1 MRNPF
6 KRKAEAEQT
15 HEPEE
20 NKVTYLSVEE
30 LIKLWE
36 REEEGY
42 SGKASQALTLSS
54 VAAAHRIL
62 TNSIGSL
69 PIDLYRKDGNKRTS
83 VNDHPM
89 LYPLTIRAN
98 RNMSPFIFK
107 KTMESKCFWHGE
119 AFAYIDNARFP
130 VELIPLP
137 DNPQKYE
144 DENGERWYMFS
155 GECKGVNL
163 SRKFHEDE
171 LIHLY
176 NETGDGRRGI
186 GMLEM
191 AKQAMS
197 TDLNAQKY
205 AGKFYRQGARPS
217 GVIEVPT
224 KLEPENKEKVR
235 RAFERAVGGM
245 DNAFRVA
252 VMDLGMKYT
261 QLGISQKDAQFI
273 ESREFTVEEVAR
285 FTGVPLHKMQ
295 SGKQSYESNQA
306 QKIEYVIDTLR
317 PKVINWEEELRYKLI
332 APLDRPTMYFRMN
345 MAAEMRGDDDTRSRF
360 YQRMLGYGAMKP
372 NEVRRYEEL
381 DDDPNGDVL
390 LMTKNLTTLEAL
402 VKGGET
408 NANN

>member
-1 MRNPF
+1 MRSPF
-6 KRKAEAEQT
+6 KRKKNEAQESKTTILTTEQ
-15 HEPEE
+15 
-20 NKVTYLSVEE
+20 L
-30 LIKLWE
+30 LALWE

-42 SGKASQALTLSS
+42 NGQAAQASTISP
-54 VAAAHRIL
+54 VASAHRIL

-69 PIDLYRKDGNKRTS
+69 PIDLYKKDGNKRTS
-83 VNDHPM
+83 INDHPT
-89 LYPLTIRAN
+89 LYPLTVRAN
-98 RNMSPFIFK
+98 KNMSPFMFK
-107 KTMESKCFWHGE
+107 KIMESKCFWYGE
-119 AFAYIDNARFP
+119 AFAYIDRSKTLM
-130 VELIPLP
+130 ELIPMP
-137 DNPQKYE
+137 DRPQKYE
-144 DENGERWYMFS
+144 DDDGNRWYMFS
-155 GECKGVNL
+155 GDYKGVNL
-163 SRKFHEDE
+163 DRKFHEDE
-171 LIHLY
+171 LIHIY

-186 GMLEM
+186 GILEM
-191 AKQAMS
+191 AKATIS

-224 KLEPENKEKVR
+224 KLDQENKEKVR
-235 RAFERAVGGM
+235 KAFEKAVGGM

-273 ESREFTVEEVAR
+273 ESRQFTVEEIAR

-306 QKIEYVIDTLR
+306 QKIEYVVDTLR
-317 PKVINWEEELRYKLI
+317 PKVIQWEEELRYKLI
-332 APLDRPTMYFRMN
+332 MPEERLSHYYRMN
-345 MAAEMRGDDDTRSRF
+345 LAAEMRGDDITRSTF
-360 YQRMLGYGAMKP
+360 YQRMIGYAAMRP
-372 NEVRRYEEL
+372 NEVRRLEEL

-390 LMTKNLTTLEAL
+390 LATKNLTTLDAL